1 MRLKGAH
8 FMKFSLGCELNYV
21 VRRDTTMILNIEAQ
35 RVEGQTISNESFS
48 VTPFVHSDVH
58 ATPET
63 SNRYRRLL
71 MTPGS
76 YVIRYGADVE
86 TSPQLSL
93 PASVDEVPVAELPL
107 DVMSHLFSSRY
118 CESEELGRFAWRRFG
133 DLPQGHSRVDAI
145 CDWIHDNVDYVEGS
159 SDGKTS
165 AVDTFATRAG
175 VCRDFAHLGVTFC
188 RALGI
193 PARFVSAYGW
203 KLEPQDFHAVFEAY
217 LSGRWYVFDPT
228 RLSPPEG
235 VVRIGVGR
243 DAADTA
249 FATFFG
255 DLQSKPK
262 AVWVNA
268 LLNASEASEERA
280 VSLSAV

>member
-1 MRLKGAH
+1 
-8 FMKFSLGCELNYV
+8 MKFSLCCELNYL

-35 RVEGQTISNESFS
+35 RVEGQTIAQETFS
-48 VTPFVHSDVH
+48 VTPDVPSETH
-58 ATPET
+58 ATIET

-71 MTPGS
+71 LRPGE
-76 YVIRYGADVE
+76 YAIRYEARVE
-86 TSPQLSL
+86 TSPQLNL
-93 PASVDEVPVAELPL
+93 PGSVDEVPVAQLPL
-107 DVMSHLFSSRY
+107 DVMSYLFSSRY

-133 DLPQGHSRVDAI
+133 DLPQGHSRVAAI
-145 CDWIHDNVDYVEGS
+145 CDWIRDNVDYLEGS
-159 SDGKTS
+159 SDGKTT

-175 VCRDFAHLGVTFC
+175 VCRDFAHLGITFC

-217 LSGRWYVFDPT
+217 LAGRWYVFDPT
-228 RLSPPEG
+228 GLSPPEG

-255 DLQSKPK
+255 DLQSQPK
-262 AVWVNA
+262 VIRVDSLPDPIAA
-268 LLNASEASEERA
+268 PGERA
-280 VSLSAV
+280 VSLSAI

>member
-1 MRLKGAH
+1 
-8 FMKFSLGCELNYV
+8 MKFSLCCELNYL

-35 RVEGQTISNESFS
+35 RVEGQTITQETFS
-48 VTPFVHSDVH
+48 VTPDVPSETH
-58 ATPET
+58 ATIET

-71 MTPGS
+71 LRPGE
-76 YVIRYGADVE
+76 YAIRYEARVE
-86 TSPQLSL
+86 TSPQLNL
-93 PASVDEVPVAELPL
+93 PGSVDEVPVAQLPL
-107 DVMSHLFSSRY
+107 DVMSYLFSSRY

-133 DLPQGHSRVDAI
+133 DLPQGHSRVAAI
-145 CDWIHDNVDYVEGS
+145 CDWIRDNVDYLEGS
-159 SDGKTS
+159 SDGKTT

-175 VCRDFAHLGVTFC
+175 VCRDFAHLGITFC

-217 LSGRWYVFDPT
+217 LAGRWYVFDPT

-255 DLQSKPK
+255 DLQSQPK
-262 AVWVNA
+262 VIRVDSLPDPIAA
-268 LLNASEASEERA
+268 PGERA
-280 VSLSAV
+280 VSLSAI

>member
-1 MRLKGAH
+1 
-8 FMKFSLGCELNYV
+8 MKFSLGCELNYL
-21 VRRDTTMILNIEAQ
+21 VRRNTTMILNIEAQ
-35 RVEGQTISNESFS
+35 RVEGQTIAQEAFS
-48 VTPFVHSDVH
+48 VTPEVPTEMH
-58 ATPET
+58 ATIET

-71 MTPGS
+71 LKPGE
-76 YVIRYGADVE
+76 YAIRYEARVE
-86 TSPQLSL
+86 TWPQLNL
-93 PASVDEVPVAELPL
+93 PDSVDEVPVAQLPL
-107 DVMSHLFSSRY
+107 DVMSYLFSSRY

-133 DLPQGHSRVDAI
+133 DLPQGHSRVAAV
-145 CDWIHDNVDYVEGS
+145 CDWIQDNVDYLEGS
-159 SDGKTS
+159 SDGKTT

-175 VCRDFAHLGVTFC
+175 VCRDFAHLGITFC

-217 LSGRWYVFDPT
+217 LAGRWYVFDPT

-255 DLQSKPK
+255 DLQSQPK
-262 AVWVNA
+262 VIRVDSLPDPVAA
-268 LLNASEASEERA
+268 PGERA
-280 VSLSAV
+280 VSLSAA

>member
-1 MRLKGAH
+1 
-8 FMKFSLGCELNYV
+8 MKFSLCCELNYL

-35 RVEGQTISNESFS
+35 RVEGQTIAQETFS
-48 VTPFVHSDVH
+48 VTPDVPSETH
-58 ATPET
+58 ATIET

-71 MTPGS
+71 LRPGE
-76 YVIRYGADVE
+76 YAIRYEARVE
-86 TSPQLSL
+86 TSPQLNL
-93 PASVDEVPVAELPL
+93 PGSVDEVPVAQLPL
-107 DVMSHLFSSRY
+107 DVMSYLFSSRY

-133 DLPQGHSRVDAI
+133 DLPQGHSRVAAV
-145 CDWIHDNVDYVEGS
+145 CDWIRDNVDYLEGS
-159 SDGKTS
+159 SDGKTT

-175 VCRDFAHLGVTFC
+175 VCRDFAHLGITFC

-217 LSGRWYVFDPT
+217 LAGRWYVFDPT

-255 DLQSKPK
+255 DLQSQPK
-262 AVWVNA
+262 VIRVDSLPDPVAA
-268 LLNASEASEERA
+268 PGERA
-280 VSLSAV
+280 VSLSAI

>member
-1 MRLKGAH
+1 
-8 FMKFSLGCELNYV
+8 MKFSLCCELNYL

-35 RVEGQTISNESFS
+35 RVEGQTIAQETFS
-48 VTPFVHSDVH
+48 VTPDVLSETH
-58 ATPET
+58 ATKET

-71 MTPGS
+71 LRPGD
-76 YVIRYGADVE
+76 YAIRYEARVE
-86 TSPQLSL
+86 TSPQLNL
-93 PASVDEVPVAELPL
+93 PGSVDEVPVAQLPL
-107 DVMSHLFSSRY
+107 DVMSYLFSSRY

-133 DLPQGHSRVDAI
+133 DLPQGHSRVAAV
-145 CDWIHDNVDYVEGS
+145 CDWIRDNVDYLEGS
-159 SDGKTS
+159 SDGKTT

-175 VCRDFAHLGVTFC
+175 VCRDFAHLGITFC

-217 LSGRWYVFDPT
+217 LAGRWYVFDPT
-228 RLSPPEG
+228 GLSPPEG

-255 DLQSKPK
+255 DLQSQPK
-262 AVWVNA
+262 VIRVDSLPDPIAA
-268 LLNASEASEERA
+268 PGERA
-280 VSLSAV
+280 VSLSAI